1 MGFQQ
6 LLLILLG
13 TIVVI
18 IAIVI
23 GINLFATS
31 AVETNRD
38 QLISDLNYLSA
49 DAQAYYK
56 KQTEYGGGGQSF
68 TGWEFPEYFKNYEA
82 GKIKAKIKKKGNEV
96 KITATGTEIGM
107 DGKKI
112 VKIEVKVKP
121 TSITIKIKN

>member
-1 MGFQQ
+1 MGHQQ

-23 GINLFATS
+23 GLTLFTTS

-49 DAQAYYK
+49 DAQSYYK
-56 KQTEYGGGGQSF
+56 KQAEYGGGDGNFS
-68 TGWEFPEYFKNYEA
+68 GWEITDFYKNYES
-82 GKIKAKIKKKGNEV
+82 GKIKAKIKSGGNEV
-96 KITATGTEIGM
+96 KITANGTEIGRN
-107 DGKKI
+107 GKK
-112 VKIEVKVKP
+112 VKVVAIVKP
-121 TSITIKIKN
+121 TSIEIKIKN

>member
-1 MGFQQ
+1 MGHQQ

-23 GINLFATS
+23 GLNLFTSS

-49 DAQAYYK
+49 DAQLYYK
-56 KQTEYGGGGQSF
+56 KQAEYGGGNESF
-68 TGWEFPEYFKNYEA
+68 NGWEIPDFYKNYES
-82 GKIKAKIKKKGNEV
+82 GKIKAKIKSGGNEV
-96 KITATGTEIGM
+96 KITATGTEIGRN
-107 DGKKI
+107 GKK
-112 VKIEVKVKP
+112 VKVEAIVKP
-121 TSITIKIKN
+121 TSIKIKIKN

>member
-1 MGFQQ
+1 MGYQH

-23 GINLFATS
+23 GMNLFTTS

-38 QLISDLNYLSA
+38 QLISDLNTLSA
-49 DAQAYYK
+49 DAQIYYK
-56 KQTEYGGGGQSF
+56 KQAEYGGGNKSF
-68 TGWEFPEYFKNYEA
+68 TGWEIPDFYKNYES
-82 GKIKAKIKKKGNEV
+82 GKIKAKIKSKGNEV
-96 KITATGTEIGM
+96 KITAIGTEIGRN
-107 DGKKI
+107 GKK
-112 VKIEVKVKP
+112 VKIEAKVKP

>member
-1 MGFQQ
+1 MGRQQ
-6 LLLILLG
+6 LLLIMLG

-23 GINLFATS
+23 GLTLFTTS

-56 KQTEYGGGGQSF
+56 KHAGYGGGNESF
-68 TGWEFPEYFKNYEA
+68 TGWEIPDFYVDYEG
-82 GKIKAKIKKKGNEV
+82 GKIKAKIKSKGNEV
-96 KITATGTEIGM
+96 KITAIGTEIGV
-107 DGKKI
+107 DRRKQ
-112 VKIEVKVKP
+112 VKIEARVKP
-121 TSITIKIKN
+121 TSFTIVIKN